1 MKKLLL
7 AASVAVIMSS
17 AAHAAETAVLK
28 VSGVLTNSACTPSL
42 SGGGIVDFGTTNIGN
57 MSATQTNQLGNKDL
71 SFSINCVAPTKVGWS
86 IIDDRADSRQ
96 NLIVENT
103 DWSGSGS
110 VWSSNS
116 LFGAGKTSKGVNLG
130 AYSVTMQLSNVT
142 ADGNTTGMISGA
154 NSTGSYA
161 WGQMVGDSAPVRH
174 DGMVYTVAGSSGV
187 DPVAFTNAVFP
198 LRVALA
204 VQDTTSLA
212 LTDDTTI
219 DGQATISLVYL

>member
-1 MKKLLL
+1 MKKTLL
-7 AASVAVIMSS
+7 AASVILAMSS
-17 AAHAAETAVLK
+17 AAHAAGTAELK
-28 VSGVLTNSACTPSL
+28 VTGVLTNSACTPTL

-57 MSATQTNQLGNKDL
+57 MSATATNQLGNKDL
-71 SFSINCVAPTKVGWS
+71 SLSISCVAPTKVGWS
-86 IIDDRADSRQ
+86 IIDDRADSKQ

-116 LFGAGKTSKGVNLG
+116 LFGAGKTAGGVNLG

-142 ADGNTTGMISGA
+142 ADGKTTGMISGA
-154 NSTGSYA
+154 NSTGSYS
-161 WGQMVGDSAPVRH
+161 WGQMVGDSAPVRN
-174 DGMVYTVAGSSGV
+174 DGIVYTVAGDASV
-187 DPVAFTNAVFP
+187 DPLAFTSAVFP

-204 VQDTTSLA
+204 VQDTTTLA
-212 LTDDTTI
+212 LTDDTQI